1 MIAVFVLKVISIILS
16 VVICVLKVAQ
26 IIVKERHRRETAKIE
41 ARIYE
46 IEEELRLL
54 EEAEDL
60 EEESH

>member
-1 MIAVFVLKVISIILS
+1 MAVFVLKVISIILS

-26 IIVKERHRRETAKIE
+26 IIVKERYRRETAKIE